1 MKRSNCAFLLLLCSA
16 FVVAQT
22 RSSSRVDLGRNA
34 ALRYWMAFAA
44 MKDVPVD
51 KQTADLIEH
60 ASEGTAPV
68 SEERL
73 GPILDHYAESL
84 AIMHRGT
91 HLPQCDW
98 GIEYE
103 LGPATP
109 IYHLAKA
116 RTMARIN
123 AIQAARLALKHE
135 TPEAVEAWLA
145 GLRFGQ
151 DIAREASLIG
161 ALTAKTALVT
171 DLISM
176 RALVAAGHVDSTS
189 AQKLTGA
196 VQQLPQYGF
205 DWTAALNTEAAVGEI
220 ALRTLKSAHDPAAQ
234 YREWFG
240 QAPPANWQPPTP
252 QEAKAFGDAMRQ
264 AAAAFALPDTQARP
278 ALAAI
283 EARIRSMNAAVAM
296 TMPSLTKALDARG
309 EVERA
314 RQGFLNAVK

>member
-1 MKRSNCAFLLLLCSA
+1 
-16 FVVAQT
+16 
-22 RSSSRVDLGRNA
+22 
-34 ALRYWMAFAA
+34 MAFAA

-51 KQTADLIEH
+51 KDTADLIER

-73 GPILDHYAESL
+73 GPILDRYAESL

-123 AIQAARLALKHE
+123 AIQAARLALKHD
-135 TPEAVEAWLA
+135 TPGAIEGWVA

-151 DIAREASLIG
+151 DVAREASLVG
-161 ALTAKTALVT
+161 ALSAKTALVT
-171 DLISM
+171 DLTSM
-176 RALVAAGHVDSTS
+176 RALVAAGHVDSAS
-189 AQKLTGA
+189 AQKLEKA
-196 VQQLPQYGF
+196 VQQLPPYGF

-220 ALRTLKSAHDPAAQ
+220 ALRQLQSAHDPAAQ

-240 QAPPANWQPPTP
+240 QAPPPSWQPPTA
-252 QEAKAFGDAMRQ
+252 QDAKAFGDAMRE
-264 AAAAFALPDTQARP
+264 AAAAFALPDAQARP
-278 ALAAI
+278 AVVAI
-283 EARIRSMNAAVAM
+283 EARIRSMNAAVAN
-296 TMPSLTKALDARG
+296 TMPSLTKALDARA

-314 RQGFLNAVK
+314 RQEFLNAVK